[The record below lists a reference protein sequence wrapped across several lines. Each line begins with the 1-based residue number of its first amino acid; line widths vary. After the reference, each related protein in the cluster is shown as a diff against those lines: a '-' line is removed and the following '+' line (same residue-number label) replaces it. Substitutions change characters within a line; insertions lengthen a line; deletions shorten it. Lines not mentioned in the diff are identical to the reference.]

1 MPILVLL
8 IIGAYLIIRCVGDEV
23 KLRNRMN
30 AYMAPRIAN
39 GAHLPVDRDKEDAF
53 FYELEENYKYGD
65 KSMFPPEKLDF
76 FAHHS
81 SAWYIW
87 AKSEA
92 EEKMISEGYA
102 PISQHFSYDRT
113 VYNDHYFYRTSSIA
127 REEKEYYR
135 QKAMRAKYENKGI

>member
-8 IIGAYLIIRCVGDEV
+8 LVGGYLLIKCIFQDAA
-23 KLRNRMN
+23 LRNRMN
-30 AYMAPRIAN
+30 TYMSGRAAN
-39 GAHLPVDRDKEDAF
+39 GGSLSTDMEKEDAF

-65 KSMFPPEKLDF
+65 KSMFPSEKLDF
-76 FAHHS
+76 FNHHP

-92 EEKMISEGYA
+92 EERMIALGYA
-102 PISQHFSYDRT
+102 PRSQMYSYDRT

-127 REEKEYYR
+127 REENEYYR
-135 QKAMRAKYENKGI
+135 QKAMREKYANKG